1 MDSRSRAPARRS
13 SFVSALPSPYSRPSQ
28 FRHPGRSI
36 LFQTP
41 PSNIGDRV
49 AGESSAVNVVV
60 PDQLAPKTMPD
71 APNTPGT
78 VLPSPCSFV
87 AQRILSFDMFFFKLD
102 QSMLKLITEAPA
114 QDGSDKETG
123 QEPRYIVA

>member
-36 LFQTP
+36 RFQAP
-41 PSNIGDRV
+41 PSNIGDPV

-60 PDQLAPKTMPD
+60 PDQLAPETMPD
-71 APNTPGT
+71 ALAPNTPGT

-87 AQRILSFDMFFFKLD
+87 ARRILSFDMF
-102 QSMLKLITEAPA
+102 LK
-114 QDGSDKETG
+114 KN
-123 QEPRYIVA
+123 